1 MANIYTCT
9 NCHRGYQRKNYY
21 NRHVALCEIMS
32 KSVKERQLENEEHAD
47 TPTVRA
53 LYEVIMELT
62 TKMSKMEK
70 QLQELAKWTDAK
82 KRKINIV
89 DWLNE
94 NPMAS
99 EEKPKPWEEFL
110 TGLTVERRH
119 LEQLFQTDY
128 PSAFAQVLQDHLPLH
143 NDTTTIK
150 AFEQKNNMLFV
161 YSNNLWLLMSEQLLK
176 NLVYTVDKKLL
187 AEFVRWQQ
195 ENTVNMEQDEFAVKY
210 ALNVKKIMG
219 GSLSREQIHSR
230 VKIDLYKYL
239 KVNIK
244 SVTEYEFI

>member
-1 MANIYTCT
+1 
-9 NCHRGYQRKNYY
+9 
-21 NRHVALCEIMS
+21 
-32 KSVKERQLENEEHAD
+32 
-47 TPTVRA
+47 
-53 LYEVIMELT
+53 
-62 TKMSKMEK
+62 
-70 QLQELAKWTDAK
+70 
-82 KRKINIV
+82 
-89 DWLNE
+89 
-94 NPMAS
+94 
-99 EEKPKPWEEFL
+99 
-110 TGLTVERRH
+110 
-119 LEQLFQTDY
+119 
-128 PSAFAQVLQDHLPLH
+128 
-143 NDTTTIK
+143 
-150 AFEQKNNMLFV
+150 
-161 YSNNLWLLMSEQLLK
+161 MSEQLLK